1 MRRKPNIYRIP
12 DHSREKELAGA
23 PLASFLRRGI
33 ALLIDFFTAGITFV
47 ILAYIILQIPF
58 INRLVLP
65 DPDSSIDIRFYGNW
79 YSVVWL
85 VAYFTLMFYLTRG
98 QSVGKK
104 ICRIRIVSLVHR
116 RISLW
121 HSFERALGYG
131 ASTLELGFGFIQY
144 FIRPDRRTIHDRIA
158 ETLVILEP
166 KRRRWKKGWL
176 WTRRKKKLSGK

>member
-1 MRRKPNIYRIP
+1 MKKKIHRYQIP
-12 DHSREKELAGA
+12 DHSREQQLEGA

-47 ILAYIILQIPF
+47 ILAYILLQIPF

-104 ICRIRIVSLVHR
+104 ICRIRIASLAHSR
-116 RISLW
+116 LSLW
-121 HSFERALGYG
+121 VCFERALGYG
-131 ASTLELGFGFIQY
+131 ASTLELGFGFFQY

-166 KRRRWKKGWL
+166 KIRRQKRGWFRA
-176 WTRRKKKLSGK
+176 RRKKKSSGK